1 MAAPVDWGRGVADA
15 WSSVATFVPKFLAFV
30 VVLVVGWLVAKALR
44 KAVDAVLERVG
55 FDRWV
60 ERGSVGRAL
69 ARSKYDAS
77 GLLARLVY
85 YAIVLITLQ
94 IAFSV
99 FGPNPVSD
107 LLAGV
112 VAWLPKAAV
121 AIVIIVVAT
130 AIARAVKDIVTA
142 ALGSLSY
149 GRALA
154 TIASVFIIGLGV
166 IAALNQIEVATTVT
180 TPVLIA
186 ILAAMAGILIVGVGG
201 GLVRP
206 MQQRWERWLNRAEA
220 ETDTIRAQA
229 AAYSRGRADAM
240 ETVAVPRPEQ
250 PRQRVGAFAQPAS
263 TAYRQGTARPEDTLR
278 PENPVRP
285 ENPAQPENPVRPENT
300 AQPQNVGENITG
312 AQGTGDERAS
322 RPAYPESTPPAA
334 PGAPTTPVSPPNA
347 VPPASA
353 VPPAGAVPPGAPSA
367 PMPQDAPG
375 EVAPP
380 TSSRPNP
387 PEEPPSSLR

>member
-15 WSSVATFVPKFLAFV
+15 WASVATFVPKFLAF
-30 VVLVVGWLVAKALR
+30 LVILAVGWLIAKALL

-60 ERGSVGRAL
+60 ERGGIGRAL

-77 GLLARLVY
+77 DLVAKLVY
-85 YAIVLITLQ
+85 YAVLLVTLQ

-99 FGPNPVSD
+99 FGPNPVSA
-107 LLAGV
+107 LLSGV

-149 GRALA
+149 GRTLA
-154 TIASVFIIGLGV
+154 TIAQVFIIGLGV

-186 ILAAMAGILIVGVGG
+186 FLAAVAGILIVGVGG

-240 ETVAVPRPEQ
+240 ETVDVPRAQFPQ
-250 PRQRVGAFAQPAS
+250 AAQHPQQTAGAFAQPAHA
-263 TAYRQGTARPEDTLR
+263 AY
-278 PENPVRP
+278 
-285 ENPAQPENPVRPENT
+285 
-300 AQPQNVGENITG
+300 PQG
-312 AQGTGDERAS
+312 AQGM
-322 RPAYPESTPPAA
+322 PAA
-334 PGAPTTPVSPPNA
+334 PGAPTTPVT
-347 VPPASA
+347 
-353 VPPAGAVPPGAPSA
+353 PPAGGATGTGRTAATGPQTSPGA
-367 PMPQDAPG
+367 QGTQGTPG
-375 EVAPP
+375 TPGTLGTPGTPDDGAARPASWPASPEQPP
-380 TSSRPNP
+380 P
-387 PEEPPSSLR
+387 PRS

>member
-15 WSSVATFVPKFLAFV
+15 WSSVVTFVPKFLAFV

-44 KAVDAVLERVG
+44 KVVDAVLERVG

-60 ERGSVGRAL
+60 ERGGVGRVL

-77 GLLARLVY
+77 DLLAKLVY
-85 YAIVLITLQ
+85 YAILLVTLQ

-99 FGPNPVSD
+99 FGPNPVSA

-130 AIARAVKDIVTA
+130 AIARAVKDIVSA

-149 GRALA
+149 GRTLA

-186 ILAAMAGILIVGVGG
+186 FLAAVAGVVIVGVGG

-206 MQQRWERWLNRAEA
+206 MQQRWEHWLNRAEV
-220 ETDTIRAQA
+220 ETETIRAQA
-229 AAYSRGRADAM
+229 AAYSQGRSDAM
-240 ETVAVPRPEQ
+240 ETVHVPQEAM
-250 PRQRVGAFAQPAS
+250 PRQTAGAFAQPAR
-263 TAYRQGTARPEDTLR
+263 TAYPQTAGSPQAPVSPQAPEGAARTTGHPQGA
-278 PENPVRP
+278 
-285 ENPAQPENPVRPENT
+285 
-300 AQPQNVGENITG
+300 
-312 AQGTGDERAS
+312 
-322 RPAYPESTPPAA
+322 AYPQEGAPAA
-334 PGAPTTPVSPPNA
+334 PGAATTPISPVDPRGQ
-347 VPPASA
+347 SA
-353 VPPAGAVPPGAPSA
+353 RGEPSPGQA
-367 PMPQDAPG
+367 APG
-375 EVAPP
+375 EAGPASSWP
-380 TSSRPNP
+380 TP
-387 PEEPPSSLR
+387 PEEPPPVR

>member
-44 KAVDAVLERVG
+44 KVVDAVLERVG

-60 ERGSVGRAL
+60 ERGGVGRVL

-77 GLLARLVY
+77 DLLAKLVY
-85 YAIVLITLQ
+85 YAVLLVTLQ

-99 FGPNPVSD
+99 FGPNPVSA

-149 GRALA
+149 GRTLA

-186 ILAAMAGILIVGVGG
+186 FLAAVAGVVIVGVGG

-206 MQQRWERWLNRAEA
+206 MQQRWEHWLNRAEA
-220 ETDTIRAQA
+220 ETETIRAQA
-229 AAYSRGRADAM
+229 AAYSQGRSDAM
-240 ETVAVPRPEQ
+240 ETVHVPQEAMPREAY
-250 PRQRVGAFAQPAS
+250 PRQTAGAFAQPAH
-263 TAYRQGTARPEDTLR
+263 TAYPQTAGAPQAPVSPQPMSPEGPAGATGYPQGTAYPQEGA
-278 PENPVRP
+278 
-285 ENPAQPENPVRPENT
+285 PATP
-300 AQPQNVGENITG
+300 G
-312 AQGTGDERAS
+312 AAT
-322 RPAYPESTPPAA
+322 TPISPAA
-334 PGAPTTPVSPPNA
+334 PDARRADGPVG
-347 VPPASA
+347 
-353 VPPAGAVPPGAPSA
+353 PAGQP
-367 PMPQDAPG
+367 APG
-375 EVAPP
+375 QVGRGEPGPDPSWP
-380 TSSRPNP
+380 TP
-387 PEEPPSSLR
+387 PEEPPPPVR

>member
-1 MAAPVDWGRGVADA
+1 MADA

-30 VVLVVGWLVAKALR
+30 VVLAVGWLIAKALR

-60 ERGSVGRAL
+60 ERGSVGRVL
-69 ARSKYDAS
+69 ARSRYDAS
-77 GLLARLVY
+77 GLLAKLVY
-85 YAIVLITLQ
+85 YAVLLVTLQ

-99 FGPNPVSD
+99 FGPNPVSE

-121 AIVIIVVAT
+121 AIVIVVVAT

-180 TPVLIA
+180 TPVLITF
-186 ILAAMAGILIVGVGG
+186 LAAVAGILIVGVGG

-240 ETVAVPRPEQ
+240 ETVTVPRTE
-250 PRQRVGAFAQPAS
+250 QRVGAFAQPAPA
-263 TAYRQGTARPEDTLR
+263 AYPQGAAPNAGSAPSAE
-278 PENPVRP
+278 
-285 ENPAQPENPVRPENT
+285 
-300 AQPQNVGENITG
+300 G
-312 AQGTGDERAS
+312 AQAP

-334 PGAPTTPVSPPNA
+334 PGAPTTPV
-347 VPPASA
+347 
-353 VPPAGAVPPGAPSA
+353 PPAGTVSPGSAVSPGAQAGSQGVPGPQGA

-375 EVAPP
+375 EARP
-380 TSSRPNP
+380 TSSWTNP
-387 PEEPPSSLR
+387 PEEPPSPRG